1 MLRVGDTINVESIS
15 YIVKQRNWKLPQLT
29 FNQVQDIISRLRS
42 NKSPDLMG
50 FSARHLKNGGPV
62 AVHFIMKYLNM
73 SFQCIQYGVPNVEL
87 MGSAS
92 LIYKGN
98 KKSLIDPKSFRKIT
112 VCTLLGEIKQ
122 MAICDLTFP
131 ILRPLK
137 PMSQLGFTTE
147 LFLTEKR
154 AYALFHNVIVLHQF
168 LDAVAFFSN
177 ANILSF

>member
-112 VCTLLGEIKQ
+112 VCALLGEIKQ

-137 PMSQLGFTTE
+137 PICICSFPQCDCVTPVPRRGGGF
-147 LFLTEKR
+147 R
-154 AYALFHNVIVLHQF
+154 QM
-168 LDAVAFFSN
+168 
-177 ANILSF
+177 